1 MKSQINLISFV
12 GEGLFTS
19 VLDSQVLVPLAFL
32 GRQAP
37 HVRRALLI
45 LTSVRYR
52 KDPRVPPREKAIRAT
67 LPGATVLFKY
77 RTPPGMP
84 FQQRLWA
91 AQLRTALRE
100 CGYTAA
106 TGPIVVHCRGR
117 ETAATAVAVKRH
129 DPRLKVLYDV
139 RGAGVDEVNLPGLLG
154 WYFRRTAD
162 RDVRFALR
170 GADAVN
176 TVSHKLA
183 QHLRETGAWTRP
195 IPSTVVGCC
204 ADTRR
209 FYFDPAMRAA
219 RRKEL
224 GFDQRFVVCYSGA
237 MWHWQRPDAIAAAF
251 AAIRSA
257 MPDAH
262 MLILSREP
270 EKLLD
275 HLARLAVPA
284 DAVTVHAAAHDQ
296 VASYLMAADVA
307 LLLRENSLTNQVASP
322 VKFAEYLRC
331 GLPVL
336 LTPYIGD
343 LSAVAVEE
351 GVGLTVDFPVQAEQ
365 VIQAARTLR
374 ERLAAE
380 GDHCRAACSRLAAE
394 RFSWDVHAGELIR
407 LYETLVQQPSGTE
420 VCATAGRDPACRQE
434 L

>member
-1 MKSQINLISFV
+1 MNALKPQINLISFV
-12 GEGLFTS
+12 GEGVFS
-19 VLDSQVLVPLAFL
+19 PVLDSQVLMPLAFL
-32 GRQAP
+32 GQQAP

-45 LTSVRYR
+45 LTSIRYR
-52 KDPRVPPREKAIRAT
+52 KDPRVPPREEAIRAN
-67 LPGATVLFKY
+67 LPGVTVLFKY
-77 RTPPGMP
+77 RTPPGIP

-91 AQLRTALRE
+91 GPLRTALRE
-100 CGYTAA
+100 CGYAA
-106 TGPIVVHCRGR
+106 TTGPIVVQCRGR
-117 ETAATAVAVKRH
+117 ETTAAAVAAKRH

-139 RGAGVDEVNLPGLLG
+139 RGAGVDEINLAGPLG
-154 WYFRRTAD
+154 WYLRWTAN
-162 RDVRFALR
+162 RAIRIALR

-183 QHLRETGAWTRP
+183 QHLRDSGAWTRP
-195 IPSTVVGCC
+195 IPSTVIGCC
-204 ADTRR
+204 ADKNR
-209 FYFDPAMRAA
+209 FYFDPAVRAT

-237 MWHWQRPDAIAAAF
+237 MSHWQRPDALAAAF

-257 MPDAH
+257 MRDAH
-262 MLILSREP
+262 LLILSREP
-270 EKLLD
+270 KQFLH
-275 HLARLAVPA
+275 HLARLSVPS
-284 DAVTVHAAAHDQ
+284 DAVTVHAAAHEQ

-343 LSAVAVEE
+343 LSAVAVKE

-380 GDHCRAACSRLAAE
+380 GDQYRAACSRLAAE
-394 RFSWDVHAGELIR
+394 RFSWDVHVGELIR
-407 LYETLVQQPSGTE
+407 LYETL
-420 VCATAGRDPACRQE
+420 ARQSS
-434 L
+434 